1 MKWVKMKRHAAC
13 VKSISEAYAS
23 NGDDVNFLIEG
34 DIDQAAEWE
43 VRERER
49 DVYTIE
55 SMI

>member
-43 VRERER
+43 VREREMS
-49 DVYTIE
+49 TLF
-55 SMI
+55 SL